1 MKKTEKLDI
10 FALLHLLWKKKFVIV
25 TAMVAVVVGGIIFT
39 QYILTGQ
46 STIQIG
52 YQQVTE
58 ADYKIHRN
66 LYVAG
71 FFSSLYEL
79 DRAIT
84 RQTDEGVIDSI
95 LAGIDALPQ
104 EVSVARS
111 GRIVRISVRSK
122 EVAEHAQLLEKGLS
136 AYTAAVDRYRSERSG
151 EIIDGILEC
160 IDYDI
165 LYRQGEIEHL
175 EKYREQQDELYRETF
190 SEERTRLY
198 IQLSQLDY
206 ARDEMLGLKDKLPD
220 ILNRYE
226 LQYVNRVQYAA
237 STPLSRTK
245 IIVFAVAGLFAGA
258 ILVIIADF
266 VRAGIDARRQQS

>member
-39 QYILTGQ
+39 QYFLTGQ

-175 EKYREQQDELYRETF
+175 EN
-190 SEERTRLY
+190 Y